1 MYKRIILLALVA
13 LLSCDDDNSSIN
25 QGSVTET
32 MKKGTWRVTSFIED
46 VNDETHYFTGYTF
59 TFGASNVLTAT
70 KSANTYSGTWVVT
83 NSSSSGTK
91 FIINFSIP
99 PAPSDFDEL
108 NDDWN
113 VLTMTDSKIE
123 LKHVSGGDG
132 SIDLLTFQKN

>member
-1 MYKRIILLALVA
+1 MYKSIILLALVA

-25 QGSVTET
+25 QGSVTDT
-32 MKKGTWRVTSFIED
+32 MKRGTWRVTSFIED
-46 VNDETHYFTGYTF
+46 GNDETYYFTGYTF
-59 TFGASNVLTAT
+59 TFGSSNVLTAT
-70 KSANTYSGTWVVT
+70 KNTNTYSGTWVVT

-91 FIINFSIP
+91 FKITFPIP
-99 PAPSDFDEL
+99 PAPADFDEL